1 MKFLNLILVLLIASS
16 LVMSCK
22 KSNKELTPDLFIQ
35 IENEILKTDMTPES
49 MEKIVEKFG
58 VTLKQYKDYEGRLET
73 EPGLKEKIGEI
84 RLNMHK
90 DKKPDMK

>member
-16 LVMSCK
+16 LVISCK

-35 IENEILKTDMTPES
+35 IENEILKTDLTPTS
-49 MEKIVEKFG
+49 VEKIVENYG
-58 VTLKQYKDYEGRLET
+58 VTLKQFRDYEEKVET

-90 DKKPDMK
+90 KE